1 MISEY
6 PVSFQSADPIDKFK
20 EIQCRL
26 QTAVATIKEF
36 IVDIIVYA
44 QKGDVCLC
52 LPRSFNAHGS
62 ALSELPPRD
71 EVTEDTEIRI
81 LSLRKIHKIDDLDEA
96 AKGKLLLSKLNDALA
111 YVDRL
116 NKRLFENVSR
126 VMITGDVNSGK
137 STLVNSLLGAH
148 ILPVDE
154 QPCTQ
159 TFCEIAT
166 FSAEQPQTYSDT
178 KAGPVVHA
186 FSRID
191 AYSATDTSTFEI
203 VSLGEMNR
211 LLQMESQFSYF
222 RVFLKSP
229 FYLKRP
235 DLLDISLIDSPGLN
249 CDSVKTT
256 ALFAKQENI
265 DVVVFVVNAA
275 NHLTLSA
282 RDFLAAASVEKI
294 HVFIVVN
301 KIDVIADAERC
312 RRRILKQVEDVLP
325 ATYQSATNLVHFIS
339 ALHYSGSSSF
349 DQLKKC
355 LEDFIVDNRMVSKL
369 LPVKTYLSNLCNE
382 LDCFLAYNIRKNRED
397 ARHLRESMAAFLPVY
412 EDMLKLEPA
421 LRRNLLGTIE
431 TASGEALSAA
441 LKLAD
446 FIGAMIE
453 SACYNCPWRGLS
465 SFFKFNRDIAEQVHA
480 SIFKHLFESENSV
493 LHVLNAASSSLS
505 SEATSLAPA
514 VFASLPHRI
523 CDARAFKLRLD
534 SPSSSEVF
542 RLGHLLDCTEALS
555 LKKLLAGL
563 GLLSSLFFGASS
575 LPARFLYSFLAS
587 SHGTAAKRVS
597 FVLVLTGT
605 LSIVGYYMGAN
616 IEGSVRSGIRRRL
629 LKLYSESGWI
639 QKTAIQVESDAR
651 VFLHATLNEIMGRYG
666 QAILKQK
673 EVWDARMDN
682 KRRLEAIA
690 FRFQDLHR
698 RSLAAKSFLKDVAI
712 E

>member
-6 PVSFQSADPIDKFK
+6 PASFQSADSIDKFK

-26 QTAVATIKEF
+26 QTAVATIREL
-36 IVDIIVYA
+36 IIDIIVYT
-44 QKGDVCLC
+44 QKGEVCLC
-52 LPRSFNAHGS
+52 LPRNFNAHAS
-62 ALSELPPRD
+62 VLSELPSRD
-71 EVTEDTEIRI
+71 EATEDTEIRI
-81 LSLRKIHKIDDLDEA
+81 LSLRKIHKIEDFDEA
-96 AKGKLLLSKLNDALA
+96 AKSKILLSKLNDALG

-116 NKRLFENVSR
+116 NRRLFENVSR
-126 VMITGDVNSGK
+126 VMVTGDVNSGK
-137 STLVNSLLGAH
+137 STLVNSLLDAH

-166 FSAEQPQTYSDT
+166 FSAEQPQTCSDPKT
-178 KAGPVVHA
+178 GPVVHA
-186 FSRID
+186 FNRIE
-191 AYSATDTSTFEI
+191 AYNATDTSTFAVI
-203 VSLGEMNR
+203 SLSEMNR
-211 LLQMESQFSYF
+211 LLQIENQFNYF

-235 DLLDISLIDSPGLN
+235 DLFDISLIDSPGLN

-282 RDFLAAASVEKI
+282 REFLTAASVEKI

-301 KIDVIADAERC
+301 KIDVIADLERC
-312 RRRILKQVEDVLP
+312 RRRILKQVEDILP

-339 ALHYSGSSSF
+339 ALHYSDNSSF

-369 LPVKTYLSNLCNE
+369 LPVKTYLSNLSNE
-382 LDCFLAYNIRKNRED
+382 LDYFLAYNIRKNRED
-397 ARHLRESMAAFLPVY
+397 ARHLRESMTAFLPVY
-412 EDMLKLEPA
+412 EDMLRLEPV
-421 LRRNLLGTIE
+421 LRRNLLGALE
-431 TASGEALSAA
+431 TASGEVLGIA
-441 LKLAD
+441 LKLVD
-446 FIGAMIE
+446 FIEPMIE
-453 SACYNCPWRGLS
+453 SACYNSKWRGLS
-465 SFFKFNRDIAEQVHA
+465 SFFRFNRDIVEQVHG
-480 SIFKHLFESENSV
+480 SICKYLFDSDSSI
-493 LHVLNAASSSLS
+493 LHVLNTASSSLS
-505 SEATSLAPA
+505 SEAVSFAPA
-514 VFASLPHRI
+514 IFSSLPHHTY
-523 CDARAFKLRLD
+523 DAHAFKLKLD

-542 RLGHLLDCTEALS
+542 RFRHFLDCTEVLS

-563 GLLSSLFFGASS
+563 GLLSSLFFGAYS
-575 LPARFLYSFLAS
+575 LPVRFLYKFFS
-587 SHGTAAKRVS
+587 SNHENAAKRAS
-597 FVLVLTGT
+597 FVFFVAGT
-605 LSIVGYYMGAN
+605 LSIMGYYMGVN

-629 LKLYSESGWI
+629 LKLYLESGWI

-651 VFLHATLNEIMGRYG
+651 VFLHVNFNEIMSKYS
-666 QAILKQK
+666 QAVLKQK
-673 EVWDARMDN
+673 EAWDAKMDD
-682 KRRLEAIA
+682 KKRLEAVA

-698 RSLAAKSFLKDVAI
+698 RSLAVKSVLKDIAI